1 MKIERSARSILMSRV
16 RQKGTGGELRVGGVL
31 RQLGLA
37 YRRNVRKLPGSPD
50 FANRSRKW
58 AVFVNGCFWHQH
70 SGCVRATMPKTNRTF
85 WETKFAANR
94 LRDLRAS
101 RSLRRQGY
109 CVVTVWECETEDD
122 ERLRRKLSKILES
135 RRVDMRQAVDHR

>member
-1 MKIERSARSILMSRV
+1 MSRV
-16 RQKGTGGELRVGGVL
+16 RQKGTGGELRVGGAL

-70 SGCVRATMPKTNRTF
+70 PGCGRATMPKTNRRF
-85 WETKFAANR
+85 WETKFSANR
-94 LRDLRAS
+94 LRDLRAL

-109 CVVTVWECETEDD
+109 CVVTVWECETEDA
-122 ERLRRKLSKILES
+122 ERLRRKLSKILEP
-135 RRVDMRQAVDHR
+135 RRIDVRQTVDHR